1 MTPLSTRDISPQ
13 SKAAAAVYLGAAD
26 HPDSEVAEATAH
38 LRAVATRTDP
48 VVHVKTADGR
58 VVVVT
63 YSEDGD
69 NVVSA
74 EASAAKASA
83 ADDLGNEA
91 SATAPDA

>member
-13 SKAAAAVYLGAAD
+13 SKAAAAVYLDAAD
-26 HPDSEVAEATAH
+26 HPPSEVADATAH

-69 NVVSA
+69 NVISA
-74 EASAAKASA
+74 EGSTAEGVVTDPAA
-83 ADDLGNEA
+83 
-91 SATAPDA
+91 